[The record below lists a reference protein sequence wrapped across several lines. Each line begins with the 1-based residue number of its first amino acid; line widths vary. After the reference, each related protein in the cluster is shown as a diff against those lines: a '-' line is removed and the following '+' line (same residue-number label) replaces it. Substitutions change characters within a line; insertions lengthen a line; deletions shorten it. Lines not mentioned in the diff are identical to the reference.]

1 MQKEDAQ
8 QANLVHRTSE
18 QTQAQPG
25 PYSLPLR
32 EQLHPSITLY
42 GMKDVVPSPLLSW
55 LRSSTPFSFFGRGT
69 VCKGRVSK
77 SSPEMRGRGS
87 VSTGFS
93 SRSCPLFTEVVR
105 EGILSLAHWTKRR
118 SRDRLEQPSI
128 HPGLDESRAGEELCE
143 RRQLSARQDP
153 YSMGELAW
161 TGKRFFLVLFL
172 CQMVRNLRCSDYGS

>member
-55 LRSSTPFSFFGRGT
+55 LRSSTPFSFFGRRLQG
-69 VCKGRVSK
+69 K
-77 SSPEMRGRGS
+77 SQQ
-87 VSTGFS
+87 
-93 SRSCPLFTEVVR
+93 
-105 EGILSLAHWTKRR
+105 
-118 SRDRLEQPSI
+118 EQPRDERKRLSI
-128 HPGLDESRAGEELCE
+128 HWL
-143 RRQLSARQDP
+143 Q
-153 YSMGELAW
+153 
-161 TGKRFFLVLFL
+161 
-172 CQMVRNLRCSDYGS
+172 

>member
-128 HPGLDESRAGEELCE
+128 QGLMSQEQEKNFVKGDNCLQGRIHIPWGNSRGQESA
-143 RRQLSARQDP
+143 S
-153 YSMGELAW
+153 SW
-161 TGKRFFLVLFL
+161 SSFFVKW
-172 CQMVRNLRCSDYGS
+172 SEI